1 MQIKLFTMVKNEVD
15 IVIDWT
21 FYHGTIF
28 GYNNLYIIDNNS
40 NDGTFEQLIKFKSLG
55 VNLVRKS
62 DYSKKGEYM
71 THYYNKFCE
80 PDDIGYPIDID
91 EFIVYYDKSS
101 NKISTSR
108 KKILNYLKSL
118 PPAEIYKTNYIQAT
132 PNQDSPDGYR
142 RAVAECKWGFYDGNY
157 KENAKSFMKK
167 KFYSGPIDHGNH
179 IPTKNYYLKDIS
191 TCSQFRIKLPEQ
203 SMNKLVT
210 IFGEYHNVKLNC
222 IKNRPILP
230 VEGFILLSNSVKT
243 KVILELDEDHLTDFT
258 SFNISNVKEVLD
270 IFPEN
275 ITNNIS
281 TIYIDHRL
289 KYLDK
294 FYYVSLYKFNT
305 FGEIL

>member
-15 IVIDWT
+15 IVTDWT

-80 PDDIGYPIDID
+80 PEDIGYPIDID

-179 IPTKNYYLKDIS
+179 IPTKNYYLTDLCLIHYHV
-191 TCSQFRIKLPEQ
+191 RNREQ
-203 SMNKLVT
+203 IRKK
-210 IFGEYHNVKLNC
+210 IH
-222 IKNRPILP
+222 
-230 VEGFILLSNSVKT
+230 
-243 KVILELDEDHLTDFT
+243 
-258 SFNISNVKEVLD
+258 SNVTGFSYDANNLAKLKELLKKNPECAGNHHVFQQIKVL
-270 IFPEN
+270 EN
-275 ITNNIS
+275 THVLS
-281 TIYIDHRL
+281 CHHYTSESIDLTPINDCVKRII
-289 KYLDK
+289 
-294 FYYVSLYKFNT
+294 V
-305 FGEIL
+305 

>member
-179 IPTKNYYLKDIS
+179 IPTKNYYLTDLCLIHYHVRN
-191 TCSQFRIKLPEQ
+191 TEQ
-203 SMNKLVT
+203 IRKK
-210 IFGEYHNVKLNC
+210 IH
-222 IKNRPILP
+222 
-230 VEGFILLSNSVKT
+230 
-243 KVILELDEDHLTDFT
+243 
-258 SFNISNVKEVLD
+258 SNVTGFSYDANNVAQLKELFKKNPECAGNHHVFQQIKVL
-270 IFPEN
+270 EN
-275 ITNNIS
+275 THTLSCHHYTSESIDLSPINDFVKRIT
-281 TIYIDHRL
+281 
-289 KYLDK
+289 
-294 FYYVSLYKFNT
+294 V
-305 FGEIL
+305 

>member
-15 IVIDWT
+15 IVTDWT

-40 NDGTFEQLIKFKSLG
+40 NDGTFEQLMKFKSLG
-55 VNLVRKS
+55 VNLVKKS

-80 PDDIGYPIDID
+80 PEDIGYPIDID
-91 EFIVYYDKSS
+91 EFIVYYDKSL

-118 PPAEIYKTNYIQAT
+118 PTAEIYKTNYIQAT
-132 PNQDSPDGYR
+132 PNQDSPNGYR

-179 IPTKNYYLKDIS
+179 IPTKNYYLTDLCLIHYHV
-191 TCSQFRIKLPEQ
+191 RNIEQ
-203 SMNKLVT
+203 IRKK
-210 IFGEYHNVKLNC
+210 IY
-222 IKNRPILP
+222 
-230 VEGFILLSNSVKT
+230 
-243 KVILELDEDHLTDFT
+243 
-258 SFNISNVKEVLD
+258 SNVTGFFYDADNLEKLKEMLKNNPECEGNHHVFQQIKVL
-270 IFPEN
+270 EN
-275 ITNNIS
+275 THTLSCNSYTSESIDLTPINEFVKRIT
-281 TIYIDHRL
+281 
-289 KYLDK
+289 
-294 FYYVSLYKFNT
+294 V
-305 FGEIL
+305 